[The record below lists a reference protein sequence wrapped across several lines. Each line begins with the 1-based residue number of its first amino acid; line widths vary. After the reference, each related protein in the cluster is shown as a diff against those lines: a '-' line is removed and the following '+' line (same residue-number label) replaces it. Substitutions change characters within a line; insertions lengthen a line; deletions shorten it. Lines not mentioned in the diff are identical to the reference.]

1 LSQLFNDDNVVCVLI
16 CNSTFL
22 THWDTRIQ
30 NSFCRS
36 KLDRGLFI

>member
-30 NSFCRS
+30 NLFCKS
-36 KLDRGLFI
+36 TLDWDLSI